1 MMLVSGSS
9 IFVDNR
15 RRADDENQIAHA
27 VPPHGGHSL
36 NTGILGMWNL
46 SWKLAAVLNGFGGS
60 RLLESYNTEMRPIA
74 MEIIEAVGGHI
85 SRQMSYSDL
94 VAENL
99 DVIDKETPEGEAV
112 RARIGAMIRDIG
124 NHGKFFG
131 RELDQRLKSDI
142 IVQDSDKSEEPRWN
156 PLQYTPSTWPG
167 ARAPHVW
174 LKDGPT
180 PIFDHYGLW
189 WTLITF
195 QESDQSDLGVSNAFK
210 KATENVG
217 LPLKTVEL
225 VDEHHARKLW
235 GKDFVLVRPDGHVAW
250 RSDNAPSV
258 SQIVDIMEVV
268 SGRKSSQ
275 TNGHTNGHA

>member
-1 MMLVSGSS
+1 
-9 IFVDNR
+9 
-15 RRADDENQIAHA
+15 
-27 VPPHGGHSL
+27 
-36 NTGILGMWNL
+36 MWNL

-60 RLLESYNTEMRPIA
+60 KLLESYNTEMRPIA

-99 DVIDKETPEGEAV
+99 DVIDKETPEGEAL
-112 RARIGAMIRDIG
+112 RAKIGAMIRDIG
-124 NHGKFFG
+124 NHGKFSG

-142 IVQDSDKSEEPRWN
+142 IVQDSDKSAEPRWN

-180 PIFDHYGLW
+180 PIFDQYGLW
-189 WTLITF
+189 WTLMTF
-195 QESDQSDLGVSNAFK
+195 QKSEQIDHGVSETFK
-210 KATENVG
+210 KATDMVG

-225 VDEHHARKLW
+225 IDEHHARKLW

-250 RSDNAPSV
+250 RSDDAPSV
-258 SQIVDIMEVV
+258 QRVVDIMEIV
-268 SGRKSSQ
+268 SGRKSSL
-275 TNGHTNGHA
+275 TNGHTNGHT

>member
-1 MMLVSGSS
+1 
-9 IFVDNR
+9 
-15 RRADDENQIAHA
+15 
-27 VPPHGGHSL
+27 
-36 NTGILGMWNL
+36 MWNL

-210 KATENVG
+210 KATEKVG

-250 RSDNAPSV
+250 RSDNAPSI

-275 TNGHTNGHA
+275 TNGHV